1 MIAKSIGIIATVDTK
16 EAEARY
22 LHEFISAH
30 GWDAPVIDVSTR
42 HPHNFQVAF
51 PREEVSISGGV
62 KFEDLAGLRRDA
74 IMQTMGGG
82 AGHVLKGLFAQGQ
95 LAGVLAVGGNQGTA
109 IAAIAM
115 RTLPFGVPKLIVST
129 VASGNVRPYVEYKD
143 IAMLFSVSDI
153 LGGPNTVSR
162 TILSNAAGA
171 VMGMAA
177 HGEPMKAGGRPVIS
191 ITAFGNTDA
200 AVTSSRKLLSE
211 RGYEVIAFHASGAS
225 GSAMEDIIEQGLVQ
239 GVFDLTTHE
248 LVGEI
253 FGQDIYTPLRP
264 RLETAGK
271 LGIPQV
277 IAPGGLDYFCFGPAE
292 SIPEA
297 FRNRKTHYH
306 NPYNTNVRTIRE
318 ESSKIGEI
326 LASKVNAAK
335 GPVAVLIPL
344 LGWSE
349 NGRKGG
355 PLYEPETDSALV
367 QALEDNL
374 ASKVR
379 LIKIEANINDPV
391 FSQIAVQTFRELV
404 CDAGLNEMRSL
415 ND

>member
-1 MIAKSIGIIATVDTK
+1 MTAKSIAIIVTVDTK
-16 EAEARY
+16 ELEARY
-22 LHEFISAH
+22 LHEFISSR

-42 HPHNFQVAF
+42 HPHTFQVAF
-51 PREEVSISGGV
+51 SREEVSRSGGV
-62 KFEDLAGLRRDA
+62 EFGDLAALRRDA

-82 AGHVLKGLFAQGQ
+82 AGNILKQLYARGQ
-95 LAGVLAVGGNQGTA
+95 LAGVLAIGGNQGTA

-115 RTLPFGVPKLIVST
+115 RTLPIGVPKLIVST

-171 VMGMAA
+171 VMGMALN
-177 HGEPMKAGGRPVIS
+177 GEPLKAGGKPVIS
-191 ITAFGNTDA
+191 VTAFGNTDA
-200 AVTSSRKLLSE
+200 AVTASRKLLVE
-211 RGYEVIAFHASGAS
+211 QGYEVIAFHASGAS
-225 GSAMEDIIEQGLVQ
+225 GSAMEDIIEQGLIQ
-239 GVFDLTTHE
+239 GVLDLTTHE

-292 SIPEA
+292 SIPDA
-297 FRNRKTHYH
+297 FRKRKTHYH
-306 NPYNTNVRTIRE
+306 NPYNTNVRTTKE
-318 ESSKIGEI
+318 ELLKIGEV
-326 LASKVNAAK
+326 LAEKANATK
-335 GPVAVLIPL
+335 GPVAILIPL

-349 NGRKGG
+349 NGRYGG
-355 PLYEPETDSALV
+355 PLYDPEADSALV
-367 QALEDNL
+367 EALEDHL
-374 ASKVR
+374 GPGIR
-379 LIKIEANINDPV
+379 LIKVEANINDPIFAQTAVRV
-391 FSQIAVQTFRELV
+391 FQELNKSMI
-404 CDAGLNEMRSL
+404 L
-415 ND
+415 